1 VSQARTV
8 SKGISIRS
16 NFATLL
22 TEIKGRIQSA
32 QTRAVL
38 GVNSELV
45 RLYWDIGRMIDER
58 QAREGWGAAVI
69 PRLAR
74 ALHNELPELKGFSER
89 NIKLMLAFY
98 REYPNPSEFVQP
110 AVAQMPSGRGS
121 SRAAGKLGVPRKVQ
135 PPVAQLPAAVF
146 WAVPWAHHVML
157 IQKVKDLPTR
167 RWYMEHALADGWSRN
182 ILAVQIEARAH
193 TRHGK
198 AVSNF
203 VATLPAQQSD
213 LAQSV
218 LPRLIIPWSLVRA
231 QQGPPN
237 LRHEALSRL
246 ADVGFIDPRST
257 DTKARL

>member
-1 VSQARTV
+1 V
-8 SKGISIRS
+8 SKGISQRS
-16 NFATLL
+16 NFIALL

-58 QAREGWGAAVI
+58 QAREGWGAAVV
-69 PRLAR
+69 PRLAH
-74 ALHNELPELKGFSER
+74 ALRNELPELKGFSER

-98 REYPNPSEFVQP
+98 RAYPNPNEFVQP

-121 SRAAGKLGVPRKVQ
+121 SRAAGKLAVARKGQ
-135 PPVAQLPAAVF
+135 PPVAQLLPAAVF

-157 IQKVKDLPTR
+157 IQKVKDLSAR

-193 TRHGK
+193 TRHAK
-198 AVSNF
+198 AVTNF
-203 VATLPAQQSD
+203 VVTLPAPQSD
-213 LAQSV
+213 RKRPTDS
-218 LPRLIIPWSLVRA
+218 
-231 QQGPPN
+231 
-237 LRHEALSRL
+237 
-246 ADVGFIDPRST
+246 PRSV
-257 DTKARL
+257 